1 MNNETNPELLD
12 STVIDEGPIHPIEP
26 ELLVKEREDLSEG
39 VKNELNRLEQEVL
52 KDDQD
57 MTPEDWER
65 ELDEMRQGEIEY
77 LERQTGNPDKEVAD
91 RAEFVL
97 KIKKDIDT
105 LVDETSK
112 DVMAGNLEGAQ
123 EKVVKFLKGEKA
135 YLESLP
141 LDGADIEV
149 ALAQMD
155 VLIQIDLTM
164 VQADEKTRSKVLML
178 LSAGIDLIPLV
189 GGAKM
194 MTEASLGKTLDGQDL
209 GGIKRVLHFGEGAFW
224 ELVDV
229 ASLAL
234 LAAGGSGVVTEG
246 AAVAAKGARVAEVA
260 AKGAR
265 AAEGAAK
272 AGRFSEGL
280 LRGGA
285 LFGKY
290 SVPGAKTMVRAG
302 KFLEENEKVA
312 RVIDETYEI
321 QKAARKAQEI
331 KGIKDKTL
339 AVKKSYEERLELI
352 NQINEEREKLTDL
365 LENMAGQLDAA

>member
-1 MNNETNPELLD
+1 MNDETFPGVLD
-12 STVIDEGPIHPIEP
+12 SVVIEEGPIHPIEP
-26 ELLVKEREDLSEG
+26 ELLTKEREDLSEG
-39 VKNELNRLEQEVL
+39 VRDELNRLEQEVM
-52 KDDQD
+52 KDDKD
-57 MTPEDWER
+57 MTPEDWEK

-77 LERQTGNPDKEVAD
+77 LERQTKNPDKEVAD

-97 KIKKDIDT
+97 AIKKDIDK
-105 LVDETSK
+105 LVDDASN
-112 DVMAGNLEGAQ
+112 DVIAGNLEAAQ
-123 EKVVKFLKGEKA
+123 EKVVKFLKDKKA
-135 YLESLP
+135 YLESLS
-141 LDGADIEV
+141 LNGEDIEA

-155 VLIQIDLTM
+155 VLIQLDLTM
-164 VQADEKTRSKVLML
+164 VQADEKTRSKILML

-194 MTEASLGKTLDGQDL
+194 MTEAGLGKTLDGEDL
-209 GGIKRVLHFGEGAFW
+209 GGMRRVLHFGEGAFW

-234 LAAGGSGVVTEG
+234 LAAGGSGAVTEG
-246 AAVAAKGARVAEVA
+246 AAVAVKGARVAEVA
-260 AKGAR
+260 ARGAH

-312 RVIDETYEI
+312 RVIDEAYDI
-321 QKAARKAQEI
+321 QKAARKAQEV
-331 KGIKDKTL
+331 KDIKDKTL
-339 AVKKSYEERLELI
+339 AVKQSYEERVELI

-365 LENMAGQLDAA
+365 LENMAGQLDAS